1 MAVTFVMEN
10 CEEQFNFVL
19 LSTHLGASILVL
31 LALILAM
38 HTFTTKIGATI
49 EEVLWNRPPACYSEC
64 KPPKFNAY
72 RYPSIDG
79 LEPGIHQSEP
89 SYLEMGKSRTFNHVN
104 RPKLFMA
111 STLKKDT
118 LTR

>member
-49 EEVLWNRPPACYSEC
+49 EEVLWNRPPACNSEC
-64 KPPKFNAY
+64 KLPNFNAQ
-72 RYPSIDG
+72 RYPSVDG
-79 LEPGIHQSEP
+79 LEPGILQSEP
-89 SYLEMGKSRTFNHVN
+89 GYLEMGKSRTFNHVS

-111 STLKKDT
+111 STLRKDT

>member
-1 MAVTFVMEN
+1 MPVTFVMEN

-49 EEVLWNRPPACYSEC
+49 EEVLWNKPPACYSEC

-72 RYPSIDG
+72 QYPSMDG
-79 LEPGIHQSEP
+79 FKPDIHQSEP
-89 SYLEMGKSRTFNHVN
+89 NYLELGRFKTFGHVS
-104 RPKLFMA
+104 RPKMFMA
-111 STLKKDT
+111 STLKKET
-118 LTR
+118 LTQ